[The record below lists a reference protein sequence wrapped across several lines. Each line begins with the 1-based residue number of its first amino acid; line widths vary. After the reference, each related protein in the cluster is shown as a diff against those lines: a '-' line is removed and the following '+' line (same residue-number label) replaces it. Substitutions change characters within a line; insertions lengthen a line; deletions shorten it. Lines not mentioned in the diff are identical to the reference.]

1 MPSER
6 FTLDQEVILNHD
18 GRTRKATITR
28 VGRVNVGVM
37 YFGREISFD
46 KTTGVEK
53 RGADTAGP
61 AMFIRTEDEHA
72 AELRRGETIRQLR
85 TLGITYGH
93 SNYRFSN
100 FSDAALQQILE
111 VARADQS

>member
-1 MPSER
+1 MSSQR

-53 RGADTAGP
+53 RRANTAGP
-61 AMFIRTEDEHA
+61 AMFIRTEDEQA
-72 AELRRGETIRQLR
+72 AEARRTEMVQELSAHGVA
-85 TLGITYGH
+85 YGH
-93 SNYRFSN
+93 SNYRFAN
-100 FSDAALQQILE
+100 LSDVALQQILDI
-111 VARADQS
+111 VRADQG